1 MKLWG
6 GRFKREQGKD
16 FRAFESSISF
26 DFRLAKHDIEVN
38 RAWAKMLEKIEIF
51 TGDELKK
58 ILAALDYTE
67 KDLEKGRLKADVA
80 LYEDIHS
87 LIEDRLFTYAGSAA
101 KKLPAGRSRNELV
114 SADMRLYLREHID
127 YILGQLKG
135 FQRSL
140 LSAATRYSGAVMPAF
155 THMQQ
160 AVPVTLGHLIL
171 SYFWK
176 INRDKK
182 FFKYALEETN
192 VMPLGG
198 GAAGGT
204 TIPVDTDFLMTELGF
219 SRIFENSIDGTSSRD
234 FVLLFLEA
242 AVSLQLHFSGICEDM
257 ILFST
262 SYFSYLHLPD
272 EYSTGSSLMP
282 QKKNPDFFELVR
294 GKTGRVAGSL
304 AALINLLKGLPSGYN
319 RDLQEDKISL
329 FDTVDEIEAILTL
342 FPSVFSALEFDTE
355 AMLKSVEQGTVCAQA
370 LAEFLVTKG
379 VPFRKAHEIIGKIVS
394 DNELASRK
402 MSDIKLSD
410 LKVYSEFFSAEVI
423 PLLEP
428 GGVLKQLATSSS
440 PSPLMFEQQLR
451 LAYEAAEE

>member
-1 MKLWG
+1 
-6 GRFKREQGKD
+6 
-16 FRAFESSISF
+16 
-26 DFRLAKHDIEVN
+26 
-38 RAWAKMLEKIEIF
+38 
-51 TGDELKK
+51 
-58 ILAALDYTE
+58 
-67 KDLEKGRLKADVA
+67 
-80 LYEDIHS
+80 HS
-87 LIEDRLFTYAGSAA
+87 LIEERLFTYAGSLA

-114 SADMRLYLREHID
+114 SADVRLYMREHIE
-127 YILGQLKG
+127 YILGQIKG
-135 FQRSL
+135 FQKSL
-140 LSAATRYSGAVMPAF
+140 LESATRYAGDVMPAF

-176 INRDKK
+176 LNRDKK

-204 TIPVDTDFLMTELGF
+204 TISVDTDFLMTELGF
-219 SRIFENSIDGTSSRD
+219 SRSFANSIDGTSNRD
-234 FVLLFLEA
+234 FMLLFLEA
-242 AVSLQLHFSGICEDM
+242 ACNMQLHFSGICEDM
-257 ILFST
+257 ILFS
-262 SYFSYLHLPD
+262 SEYFSYLNLPD

-294 GKTGRVAGSL
+294 GKTGRVSGNL

-329 FDTVDEIEAILTL
+329 FDTVDEIEGILRL
-342 FPSVFSALEFDTE
+342 FPSVFSALEFNTD
-355 AMLKSVEQGTVCAQA
+355 AMLKSVEKGTVCAQA

-379 VPFRKAHEIIGKIVS
+379 LPFRKAHEIIGKIVS
-394 DNELASRK
+394 DNELLSRK
-402 MSDIKLSD
+402 MSDIKIAD
-410 LKVYSEFFSAEVI
+410 LKVYSEFFSVDVI

-428 GGVLKQLATSSS
+428 SGALKQLATPSS

>member
-6 GRFKREQGKD
+6 GRFKEEQPRD
-16 FRAFESSISF
+16 FLSFESSISF
-26 DFRLAKHDIEVN
+26 DFRLAKYDIEVN
-38 RAWAKMLEKIEIF
+38 RAWAKMLESIEIF
-51 TGDELKK
+51 TADELKK
-58 ILAALDYTE
+58 ILSALNDTE
-67 KDLEKGRLKADVA
+67 HDLEKGRLKADA
-80 LYEDIHS
+80 ASHEDIHS
-87 LIEDRLFTYAGSAA
+87 LIEDRLFTYAGSVA
-101 KKLPAGRSRNELV
+101 KKLPAGRSRNELI
-114 SADMRLYLREHID
+114 SADVRLYMREHTE
-127 YILGQLKG
+127 YILGQIKG
-135 FQRSL
+135 VQRSL
-140 LSAATRYSGAVMPAF
+140 LEAATRYSGAVMPAF

-176 INRDKK
+176 LNRDKK

-204 TIPVDTDFLMTELGF
+204 TLAVDTDFLMTELGF
-219 SRIFENSIDGTSSRD
+219 SRIFENSLDGTSNRD
-234 FVLLFLEA
+234 FMLLFLEA
-242 AVSLQLHFSGICEDM
+242 ACNMQLHFSGICEDM

-262 SYFSYLHLPD
+262 EYFSYLKLPD
-272 EYSTGSSLMP
+272 EYATGSSLMP

-294 GKTGRVAGSL
+294 GKTGRVSGNL

-329 FDTVDEIEAILTL
+329 FDTVDEIEGILKL
-342 FPSVFSALEFDTE
+342 FPSVFSALEFDTP
-355 AMLKSVEQGTVCAQA
+355 AMLKSVEKGTVCAQA
-370 LAEFLVTKG
+370 LAEFLVTKD

-394 DNELASRK
+394 DNELLSRK
-402 MSDIKLSD
+402 MSDIKIED
-410 LKVYSEFFSAEVI
+410 MKVYSEFFEASVI

-428 GGVLKQLATSSS
+428 AGVLKQLATSSS

-451 LAYEAAEE
+451 RAYEAAEE

>member
-6 GRFKREQGKD
+6 GRFKREQPKD
-16 FRAFESSISF
+16 FLAFESSISF
-26 DFRLAKHDIEVN
+26 DFRLAKYDIEVN
-38 RAWAKMLEKIEIF
+38 RAWAKMLERIEIF
-51 TGDELKK
+51 TVDELKK
-58 ILAALDYTE
+58 ILSALDDTE
-67 KDLEKGRLKADVA
+67 KDLEKGRLKADA
-80 LYEDIHS
+80 AQHEDIHS
-87 LIEDRLFTYAGSAA
+87 LIEDRLFTYAGSVA

-114 SADMRLYLREHID
+114 SADVRLYMRDHIE
-127 YILGQLKG
+127 YILGQVKG

-140 LSAATRYSGAVMPAF
+140 LEAATRYSGAVMPAF

-204 TIPVDTDFLMTELGF
+204 TIPVDTGFLMTELGF
-219 SRIFENSIDGTSSRD
+219 SRIFENSIDGTSNRD
-234 FVLLFLEA
+234 FMLLFLEA
-242 AVSLQLHFSGICEDM
+242 ACNMQLHFSGICEDM
-257 ILFST
+257 ILFS
-262 SYFSYLHLPD
+262 SEYFSYLTLPD

-294 GKTGRVAGSL
+294 GKTARVSGNL

-329 FDTVDEIEAILTL
+329 FDTVDEIEGILKL
-342 FPSVFSALEFDTE
+342 FPSVFSALEFNTD
-355 AMLKSVEQGTVCAQA
+355 AMLKSIEKGTVCAQA

-394 DNELASRK
+394 NNELLSRK
-402 MSDIKLSD
+402 MSDLKIAE

-428 GGVLKQLATSSS
+428 AGALKQLATSSS